1 MTGFYMERKTGLKW
15 VNLMTGAFFVFKVNK
30 DSIMLLVF
38 FLLTRKKIQ
47 VNILS
52 VYIHNFEQKQ
62 TLWPLFMDGFQ
73 MPQGDRATTMRQF
86 TFYHLVPRNFWC
98 AFDRPRKDERLS

>member
-15 VNLMTGAFFVFKVNK
+15 VNLMTGAFFIFKVNK

-52 VYIHNFEQKQ
+52 VYIHNF
-62 TLWPLFMDGFQ
+62 
-73 MPQGDRATTMRQF
+73 
-86 TFYHLVPRNFWC
+86 
-98 AFDRPRKDERLS
+98 

>member
-15 VNLMTGAFFVFKVNK
+15 VNLMTGACFIFKVNK

-52 VYIHNFEQKQ
+52 VYIHNF
-62 TLWPLFMDGFQ
+62 
-73 MPQGDRATTMRQF
+73 
-86 TFYHLVPRNFWC
+86 
-98 AFDRPRKDERLS
+98 